1 MPTGQVLPLGRVF
14 CVGKGLRERK
24 KEETRWAVH
33 EAAMRLAVE
42 HGFDTLTVDAIAEA
56 AGISRRTFSNYFTG
70 KEEAL
75 LYKGERR
82 TADLVRALRARPTH
96 ESAWTAL
103 RAAVRKAYHAPS
115 PGTDREWV
123 QRTRLV
129 RAHPSL
135 LARQLAHQHALA
147 RDLTQALKGRRLPTG
162 MTRPALLV
170 AATLSA
176 LRIALEEWIDVDD
189 DRSMLDAMEQALD
202 EVAVPFAT

>member
-1 MPTGQVLPLGRVF
+1 MPTGQDFLLCKIPLVST
-14 CVGKGLRERK
+14 GLRERK
-24 KEETRWAVH
+24 KEETRRAVH

-42 HGFDTLTVDAIAEA
+42 RGFEALTVDAIAEA

-82 TADLVRALRARPTH
+82 TSDLVHALRERPAH

-103 RAAVRKAYHAPS
+103 RAAVRKAYAPS
-115 PGTDREWV
+115 LGTDREWA

-129 RAHPSL
+129 RTHPSL
-135 LARQLAHQHALA
+135 LARQLSHQYILA
-147 RDLTQALKGRRLPTG
+147 RDLTQALEGRAMPDG

-170 AATLSA
+170 AIVLPA
-176 LRIALEEWIDVDD
+176 LRTALEEWIDIDD
-189 DRSMLDAMEQALD
+189 DRSMLYSIEQALD
-202 EVAVPFAT
+202 EIAVPFDP

>member
-1 MPTGQVLPLGRVF
+1 
-14 CVGKGLRERK
+14 
-24 KEETRWAVH
+24 
-33 EAAMRLAVE
+33 MRLAVE

-115 PGTDREWV
+115 LGTDREWV

-129 RAHPSL
+129 RTHPSL

-202 EVAVPFAT
+202 EVAVLFAT